1 MFNFKVAQLKAE
13 TKEYEVELEEKLTGE
28 HHCGSYR
35 VTEMKDEGRKQ
46 NFSTFQSTL
55 GFNEED
61 WEAFIRISSILKV
74 PFSERDFEA
83 SISRNEKGEE
93 TATIVWND
101 SVAEAALPSG
111 IASDGCGVIS
121 PGTAGAHL
129 EQERAELAA
138 TNDVERTSL
147 SSGIEP
153 LATLAVVEKTGFVP
167 ESDQVSPVAP
177 ELSALQGDGSGFSTT
192 GGWNGMIPT
201 VEQRYFPSIFIIKK

>member
-35 VTEMKDEGRKQ
+35 VTEMKDDGRKQ

-74 PFSERDFEA
+74 PFSERGFEA
-83 SISRNEKGEE
+83 SISRNAKGEE

-101 SVAEAALPSG
+101 SVAEAALAFG
-111 IASDGCGVIS
+111 IASDGCGVLS

-138 TNDVERTSL
+138 T
-147 SSGIEP
+147 
-153 LATLAVVEKTGFVP
+153 ATLAVVEKTGFVP

-201 VEQRYFPSIFIIKK
+201 VEQRYFLTIFII